1 MTEYLTFV
9 YALNGLILSAMVT
22 GGKVHSVFCL
32 QELQMLYPE
41 EKMIMWNKRQY
52 LLQIL
57 WIIVVSLQYFP
68 FFEWCFV
75 QRKVSC
81 RLLLSD
87 TYSLF
92 IGELYG
98 FHSFQWVGCCNW
110 FSRQDYKIIRSS
122 EDRHFAAHPLTVR
135 SKSLDFTVT

>member
-1 MTEYLTFV
+1 MFV

-57 WIIVVSLQYFP
+57 
-68 FFEWCFV
+68 
-75 QRKVSC
+75 
-81 RLLLSD
+81 
-87 TYSLF
+87 
-92 IGELYG
+92 
-98 FHSFQWVGCCNW
+98 
-110 FSRQDYKIIRSS
+110 
-122 EDRHFAAHPLTVR
+122 
-135 SKSLDFTVT
+135 